1 MRSEHRTTQ
10 KYSLIAGAFFACGV
24 LTMEASAADA
34 GPLTITRIRTGWA
47 SDTFAIETD
56 QAIVNPAGCATPDG
70 YISDSSH
77 PGYKTY
83 YAAVLMAF
91 SSGKP
96 VNVIVSNT
104 ECYSGRSKI
113 MGVYVAK

>member
-1 MRSEHRTTQ
+1 MKADHGTARR
-10 KYSLIAGAFFACGV
+10 YSLIAGAFLVCGI
-24 LTMEASAADA
+24 LAAEALAAET
-34 GPLTITRIRTGWA
+34 GPVTIKRIRTGWA

-56 QAIVNPAGCATPDG
+56 EAILNPAGCSMPDG
-70 YISDSSH
+70 YISDTSH

-104 ECYSGRSKI
+104 ECYSGRQKI

>member
-1 MRSEHRTTQ
+1 MKSDHRTARR
-10 KYSLIAGAFFACGV
+10 YSLIAGAFLACGM
-24 LTMEASAADA
+24 LAAEALAAET
-34 GPLTITRIRTGWA
+34 GPVTIKRIRTGWA
-47 SDTFAIETD
+47 ADTFAIETD
-56 QAIVNPAGCATPDG
+56 EAILNPAGCSMPDG

-83 YAAVLMAF
+83 YAVVLMAF

-96 VNVIVSNT
+96 VSVIISNT

>member
-1 MRSEHRTTQ
+1 MKADHGTARR
-10 KYSLIAGAFFACGV
+10 YSLIAGAFLVCGI
-24 LTMEASAADA
+24 LAAEALAAETGA
-34 GPLTITRIRTGWA
+34 VTIKRIRTGWA

-56 QAIVNPAGCATPDG
+56 EAILNPAGCSMPDG
-70 YISDSSH
+70 YISDTSH

-104 ECYSGRSKI
+104 ECYSGRPKI